1 MAAESKDSY
10 LNVPQ
15 FQFLHK
21 KIDAAHKRL
30 KEQQLVIDGMEMK
43 MIDHLSKRANKMKDK
58 MDATTV
64 MDQVKN
70 VSDL

>member
-1 MAAESKDSY
+1 M
-10 LNVPQ
+10 
-15 FQFLHK
+15 HK